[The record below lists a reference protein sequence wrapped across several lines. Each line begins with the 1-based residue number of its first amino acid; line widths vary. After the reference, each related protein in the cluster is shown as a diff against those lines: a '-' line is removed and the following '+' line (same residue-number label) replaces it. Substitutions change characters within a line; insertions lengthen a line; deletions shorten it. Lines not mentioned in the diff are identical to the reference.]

1 MKSKIFVSLWLAF
14 LPVLGAAQRE
24 IQIFRGALGRGT
36 LEMQLL
42 EEITVLQ
49 RLVPLQLTE
58 AQIEQ
63 ILAAYAQH
71 PASYEQAE
79 TIARL
84 QEIKRQLLSGERLV
98 AADLANLRE
107 LARTALQERRRLF
120 GQAPAAPAAAP
131 PPEAALSPLEQ
142 AIWKVL
148 TVPQRAA
155 LLGDVR
161 GAAAN
166 NQRAEQQLSRRAL
179 QLIGQMLPYEEAR
192 WQAARDK
199 LIAALIAGVGAEN
212 SPERENARQLF
223 LDFFERLR
231 KMNQAEFAQRQE
243 ELAAELLALLPP
255 QTNLAVALA
264 EYNPQLIKEAMARS
278 LTHPRAPDLLRQMRE
293 ARAATATAKQE
304 P

>member
-1 MKSKIFVSLWLAF
+1 MKSKIFVSLGLAF
-14 LPVLGAAQRE
+14 LPVLGFAQRE
-24 IQIFRGALGRGT
+24 IQIFRGAFGRGT

-63 ILAAYAQH
+63 MLAAYAQH
-71 PASYEQAE
+71 PASSEQAE
-79 TIARL
+79 IIARL
-84 QEIKRQLLSGERLV
+84 QEIKQQLLSGERLV

-107 LARTALQERRRLF
+107 LARTALQERRRLL
-120 GQAPAAPAAAP
+120 GQAPAAPATAP
-131 PPEAALSPLEQ
+131 PSEALSPLEQ
-142 AIWKVL
+142 ALWNLL
-148 TVPQRAA
+148 TVPQRAV

-166 NQRAEQQLSRRAL
+166 NQKADQQLSRRAL
-179 QLIGQMLPYEEAR
+179 QLIGQMLPYEEAK
-192 WQAARDK
+192 WQQARDK

-212 SPERENARQLF
+212 SPERDNARQLF
-223 LDFFERLR
+223 VEFFERLR
-231 KMNQAEFAQRQE
+231 RMKQAEFAQRQE

-278 LTHPRAPDLLRQMRE
+278 LTHPRAPDLLRQIRE
-293 ARAATATAKQE
+293 ARGAKATAQQE